1 MLHESEPGQLFAR
14 VPASVDPYVTEL
26 VLRVTP
32 AGFGPAMR
40 QVRTTNPLT
49 TRQQQI
55 VDAVLE
61 GATNRQIAE
70 RLGLSEQTIKNQLT
84 KVYHKLGIAR
94 REQLA
99 SVTERERP
107 F

>member
-1 MLHESEPGQLFAR
+1 
-14 VPASVDPYVTEL
+14 
-26 VLRVTP
+26 
-32 AGFGPAMR
+32 MR
-40 QVRTTNPLT
+40 QARATESLT

-84 KVYHKLGIAR
+84 KIYQKLGIAR

-99 SVTERERP
+99 SVAERERP

>member
-1 MLHESEPGQLFAR
+1 MLHESATPGLFAASR
-14 VPASVDPYVTEL
+14 ASVDPDVTVL
-26 VLRVTP
+26 VLRASP
-32 AGFGPAMR
+32 AGLEPAMR
-40 QVRTTNPLT
+40 QVRTTHPLT
-49 TRQQQI
+49 LRQQQI

-70 RLGLSEQTIKNQLT
+70 RLGLREQTIKNQLT
-84 KVYHKLGIAR
+84 RVYHKLGIAR

-99 SVTERERP
+99 AVADREQA